1 MRVGLSSLNI
11 LIVAQYFPPD
21 LGGSATR
28 AFNVA
33 KGLVLNGCKVTVVAA
48 FPHYP
53 HGDIPREYRWK
64 PFKVEWMGRIRV
76 IRTFMPPLKSEG
88 FFKRLLLML
97 SFAVSAMFA
106 LPVVGRFD
114 VVWASSWAPGVFYS
128 RVKRRKLVL
137 NVDDLTIKD
146 VVDLGLLREGSML
159 VRVGRFAYKVF
170 YLQGDAVTPISS
182 GYVERIMEYGV
193 EKEKIYPIRGG
204 VDLETFRLAPRQR
217 DDKFTVL
224 YSGAFS
230 VAYDFEQVLRAA
242 DVLRKEKSDDV
253 LFVIQGAGE
262 LGDQIKSS
270 VEDLKL
276 KNVAIIN
283 KIVSRG
289 EVAELLNG
297 ADALILPLADFGRPY
312 LGISS
317 KLYEYQAVGKPIICC
332 AYGEPA
338 DYVEE
343 TKSGIVVKPGDY
355 ESLARAVL
363 YLKNNPGVA
372 ESFGE
377 SGRKYVDGNVSIEKI
392 GLKMKDLLIRLIEM
406 KEARV

>member
-1 MRVGLSSLNI
+1 VKVSKSNLNVLI
-11 LIVAQYFPPD
+11 LAQYFPPD

-28 AFNVA
+28 AYNVA
-33 KGLVLNGCKVTVVAA
+33 KGLILNECNVTVVTA

-53 HGDIPREYRWK
+53 HGDIPKEYRWK

-88 FFKRLLLML
+88 FFKRLLLL
-97 SFAVSAMFA
+97 ASFAVSAVFA

-159 VRVGRFAYKVF
+159 VRVGRLAYKVF
-170 YLQGDAVTPISS
+170 YVQGDAVTPISP

-193 EKEKIYPIRGG
+193 KKEKICPVRGG

-230 VAYDFEQVLRAA
+230 VAYDFEQILRAA
-242 DVLRKEKSDDV
+242 DVLRKEKRDDV
-253 LFVIQGAGE
+253 VFVIQGAGE
-262 LGDQIKSS
+262 LGDQIRSS

-363 YLKNNPGVA
+363 YLKNNPGLA
-372 ESFGE
+372 DSFGE

-392 GLKMKDLLIRLIEM
+392 GLEMKDLLIRLIEM